1 MSNPEDRKNAA
12 RATEFPLD
20 KADMYPS
27 QKRRFEEVGEGM
39 AIGMV
44 LFALQDKAKL
54 ITQVSQSLI
63 MLSVTLAIALG
74 YGGVF

>member
-1 MSNPEDRKNAA
+1 MSNPEDRMNAA
-12 RATEFPLD
+12 RATDLPVD

-27 QKRRFEEVGEGM
+27 QRRRFEEVGEGM

-44 LFALQDKAKL
+44 LFALQDKANL

-63 MLSVTLAIALG
+63 MLSLTLAIALG
-74 YGGVF
+74 YAGVF